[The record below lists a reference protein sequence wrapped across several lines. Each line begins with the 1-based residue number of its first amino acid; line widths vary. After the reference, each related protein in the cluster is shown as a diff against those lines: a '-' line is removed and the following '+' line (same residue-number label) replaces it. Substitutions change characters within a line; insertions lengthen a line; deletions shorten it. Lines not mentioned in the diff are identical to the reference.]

1 MKYTPTFEACQETVS
16 LQFGYTE
23 VMKKYLRLVA
33 VIMAFLAI
41 TIGAFFLAETITE
54 NETIRDFVQSLGIL
68 GVILVGLVGGLN
80 AFVPIP
86 PATFAPLFLEAGM
99 STFMIIG
106 GFIIGTTIADSIGF
120 MIGWLGSSYTSTH
133 HPELTER
140 LQSFMKK
147 HERLIPYIIF
157 GFFML
162 APVPNETILIPLAIM
177 GYRYKKLI
185 VPLIIGNTV
194 HQSLMVY
201 GYSSMFAWLF

>member
-1 MKYTPTFEACQETVS
+1 MLKYGKTVVTTG
-16 LQFGYTE
+16 LVWGYTE
-23 VMKKYLRLVA
+23 SMKKYLRLA
-33 VIMAFLAI
+33 TVILAFLAI
-41 TIGAFFLAETITE
+41 TIGAFFLAESITE
-54 NETIRDFVQSLGIL
+54 NETIRGFVQRLGMI
-68 GVILVGLVGGLN
+68 GVIFVGLVGGLN

-86 PATFAPLFLEAGM
+86 PATFAPLFLEADM
-99 STFMIIG
+99 STLMIIS
-106 GFIIGTTIADSIGF
+106 GFIVGTTIADSIGF
-120 MIGWLGSSYTSTH
+120 MIGWFGSTYTSTH
-133 HPELTER
+133 HPRLTER
-140 LQSFMKK
+140 MQSFMKK

-185 VPLIIGNTV
+185 LPLIIGNTL

>member
-1 MKYTPTFEACQETVS
+1 
-16 LQFGYTE
+16 
-23 VMKKYLRLVA
+23 MKKHHLK
-33 VIMAFLAI
+33 IILAI
-41 TIGAFFLAETITE
+41 VAFALITIAAFFLAESINQ
-54 NETIRDFVQSLGIL
+54 NESIRSFVQSLGIF
-68 GVILVGLVGGLN
+68 GVVFVGLIGGLN

-86 PATFAPLFLEAGM
+86 PATFAPIFLEADM
-99 STFMIIG
+99 STLMIVS
-106 GFIIGTTIADSIGF
+106 GFIIGTTIADSVGF

-147 HERLIPYIIF
+147 HERLIPYIVF

-185 VPLIIGNTV
+185 VPLIIGNTL

-201 GYSSMFAWLF
+201 GYSSIFTWLF

>member
-1 MKYTPTFEACQETVS
+1 
-16 LQFGYTE
+16 
-23 VMKKYLRLVA
+23 MKKYLRLTA

-54 NETIRDFVQSLGIL
+54 NETIRD
-68 GVILVGLVGGLN
+68 
-80 AFVPIP
+80 FVPIP

-177 GYRYKKLI
+177 GYQYKKLI